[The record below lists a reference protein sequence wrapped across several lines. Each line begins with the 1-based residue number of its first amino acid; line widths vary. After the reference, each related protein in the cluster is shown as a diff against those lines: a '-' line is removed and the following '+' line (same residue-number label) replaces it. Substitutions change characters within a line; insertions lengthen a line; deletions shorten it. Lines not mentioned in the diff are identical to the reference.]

1 MNVYRFHGPA
11 RFRRRMG
18 LLHLRDAP
26 PDILHGTIRF
36 GGVSA
41 QPREIL
47 TGWLTLL
54 VDSSGACRLSHCFA
68 YWHTPQTV
76 VVHTHYDC
84 KVTRG
89 RIRHVDDDG
98 TFTYSVCDRW
108 DDDDP
113 FAYAPATVTLRVTPE
128 MARILRSAM

>member
-1 MNVYRFHGPA
+1 MIIYRFHGPA

-18 LLHLRDAP
+18 LLHLKDAP
-26 PDILHGTIRF
+26 PDILSGIIRF
-36 GGVSA
+36 CGERV

-47 TGWLTLL
+47 TGWLTLY
-54 VDSSGACRLSHCFA
+54 VEGPGACRLSHCFA

-76 VVHTHYDC
+76 VIHTHYDC

-89 RIRHVDDDG
+89 RIRHVDADG
-98 TFTYSVCDRW
+98 TFTYSSSDRW

-113 FAYAPATVTLRVTPE
+113 FAYAPTTFTLRTTPE
-128 MARILRSAM
+128 MASILRSVM